1 MINEAP
7 SLREKLVVFW
17 QNHFVSTFAEVNDAR
32 YIYRQNT
39 VLRRHAVGNF
49 RAFVIDMTK
58 DPAMLRYLNGNQN
71 VVGKPN
77 ENFARE
83 LQELFT
89 IGVGNYTEDD
99 VKAASRVL
107 TGWTDTGYRSTTT
120 ADITVSFRAA
130 QHDTTDKKFSASY
143 QNKVIKGRTGTTAG
157 DDELADLVDMI
168 LVQPE
173 AARFVV
179 RKLYRWFINADITP
193 DIEQNFIEP
202 LAQVFRQGNYDI
214 KPVVTTLLTSQHFYD
229 DALRGSI
236 VKSPLDL
243 NIGTLR
249 YFGIKAPDAV
259 TNSAGFTQ
267 LMNFIQSRNREQQ
280 LDIMDQPNVFG
291 WRPYYDTGFYD
302 LWINST
308 TLALRGYYTD
318 LLTGGN
324 VRYGVDKLTL
334 DTLAL
339 AKLTSDPSDP
349 VKLIDEWSALFFAVD
364 LTQTQRDFLIDNVL
378 ISGLPRY
385 EWAIEWAAYAN
396 DPTNKNKQMAVTMKL
411 NTTLQYMFRLAEY
424 QLC

>member
-1 MINEAP
+1 
-7 SLREKLVVFW
+7 
-17 QNHFVSTFAEVNDAR
+17 
-32 YIYRQNT
+32 
-39 VLRRHAVGNF
+39 
-49 RAFVIDMTK
+49 
-58 DPAMLRYLNGNQN
+58 
-71 VVGKPN
+71 
-77 ENFARE
+77 
-83 LQELFT
+83 
-89 IGVGNYTEDD
+89 
-99 VKAASRVL
+99 
-107 TGWTDTGYRSTTT
+107 
-120 ADITVSFRAA
+120 
-130 QHDTTDKKFSASY
+130 
-143 QNKVIKGRTGTTAG
+143 RTGTTAG
-157 DDELADLVDMI
+157 DDELAELVDMI

-214 KPVVTTLLTSQHFYD
+214 KPVVTALLTSQHFYD

-385 EWAIEWAAYAN
+385 EWAIEWSAYAN